1 MSRALAG
8 GQLTATALILC
19 SLFALAPERA
29 EAQPTVANKIRLSLD
44 QSLFTL
50 MSTDYEGV
58 PDRQTQTS
66 FGLLG
71 RGFGLSVGAA
81 IGEMFFI
88 GGRLQLE
95 WTKDESDTTDLSWG
109 LGPFAELMFSDGAF
123 VPFGLVGLD
132 IAGRVITPDGSDSV
146 KINTFGFRFG
156 GGAHIFV
163 TDSFSIDPRLEF
175 GWDTRIGEDEFE
187 QDYSSIRFSILV
199 GFSGWFGGGDP
210 APSYGGE
217 PITGGTVEPMPG
229 DAPGSTTV
237 ANSTTETLDFGDGI
251 SATLYGV
258 PGRSDMTVRFQRRG
272 PAPVLQGC
280 AELVWQVDGQAAQM
294 PVTYTPTQ
302 ESTGVLETLEGVTAS
317 NNAALLANAR
327 VVTLT
332 VCGASFTLT
341 PQHLQQLGAFNQRLT
356 VQPAQPQ
363 QNNPWAAP
371 GGY

>member
-1 MSRALAG
+1 MSRALASG
-8 GQLTATALILC
+8 RLTAAALIVC
-19 SLFALAPERA
+19 SLFVLAPERA
-29 EAQPTVANKIRLSLD
+29 EAQPTVANKIRISLD

-50 MSTDYEGV
+50 LSTDYEGV

-81 IGEMFFI
+81 IGDMLFI

-95 WTKDESDTTDLSWG
+95 WSKDEGDNTNLNWG
-109 LGPFAELMFSDGAF
+109 LGPFAELMFADGTF
-123 VPFGLVGLD
+123 VPFALAGID
-132 IAGRVITPDGSDSV
+132 IAGLVITPDGADSTKV
-146 KINTFGFRFG
+146 NTFGFRFG
-156 GGAHIFV
+156 GGAHIFL

-175 GWDTRIGEDEFE
+175 GWDTRIGEDEF
-187 QDYSSIRFSILV
+187 DTDFSSIRFSIVV

-210 APSYGGE
+210 APSYGGA
-217 PITGGTVEPMPG
+217 PMGGTVTPMPG

-237 ANSTTETLDFGDGI
+237 ANSTTETLDFGNGV

-258 PGRSDMTVRFQRRG
+258 PGQSDMTVRFQRRG

-280 AELVWQVDGQAAQM
+280 SEIVWQVDGQAARM
-294 PVTYTPTQ
+294 PVAYTPTQ

-332 VCGASFTLT
+332 VCGASFSLT
-341 PQHLQQLGAFNQRLT
+341 PQHLQQLGAFNQRLQ
-356 VQPAQPQ
+356 VQQAQPQ
-363 QNNPWAAP
+363 QNDPWGQPA
-371 GGY
+371 Y

>member
-8 GQLTATALILC
+8 GRPMAAALILC

-50 MSTDYEGV
+50 LSTDYEGV

-81 IGEMFFI
+81 LGDMLFI

-95 WTKDESDTTDLSWG
+95 WSKDEGDNTDLAWA
-109 LGPFAELMFSDGAF
+109 LGPFAELMFADGTF

-132 IAGRVITPDGSDSV
+132 IGGSVFTPDGGDSV
-146 KINTFGFRFG
+146 KVTTFGFRFG

-175 GWDTRIGEDEFE
+175 GWDTRIGEDEFD
-187 QDYSSIRFSILV
+187 QDFSSIRFSIIV

-217 PITGGTVEPMPG
+217 PMGGGAVEPMPG

-237 ANSTTETLDFGDGI
+237 ANSTTETLDFGNGV

-258 PGRSDMTVRFQRRG
+258 PGQADMTVRFQRRG
-272 PAPVLQGC
+272 PAPVLQSC
-280 AELVWQVDGQAAQM
+280 SEIVWQVDGQAAQM
-294 PVTYTPTQ
+294 AVGYTPTQ
-302 ESTGVLETLEGVTAS
+302 ESNGVLETLEGKTAS

-332 VCGASFTLT
+332 VCGASFSLT

-356 VQPAQPQ
+356 VQPVQPQ
-363 QNNPWAAP
+363 QNDPWGAP
-371 GGY
+371 AY